1 MPWPGHCICHLHARI
16 SLSSCKAVHTGICY
30 FINTLLLRFSFFVI
44 TPYSPSSE
52 SIFSKEDV
60 ATHAHSTHQ
69 SSPAQHSRCYFRFWI
84 LHLKG
89 VWLCWNIF
97 PQCSVAQWPQPS
109 TYWALTRTVQ
119 CSAVHSSAVNSKP
132 SHFCLLIVSTRN
144 FYSAVKS
151 TNTQNQN
158 FLQIV
163 IHTSEDEMVDRM
175 SQRREKCGASVN
187 IARGWCPRQWTSHGN
202 NNQQP
207 LNMSNTSSSCPHI

>member
-1 MPWPGHCICHLHARI
+1 MLKYIPTVQCCTVTTTQHI
-16 SLSSCKAVHTGICY
+16 LSTDQ
-30 FINTLLLRFSFFVI
+30 NRT
-44 TPYSPSSE
+44 E
-52 SIFSKEDV
+52 
-60 ATHAHSTHQ
+60 
-69 SSPAQHSRCYFRFWI
+69 
-84 LHLKG
+84 
-89 VWLCWNIF
+89 
-97 PQCSVAQWPQPS
+97 QCSA
-109 TYWALTRTVQ
+109 VQ
-119 CSAVHSSAVNSKP
+119 CSAVHSSAVSSKP

-202 NNQQP
+202 NTNTTNNPSTCQTPRHPARIFKCKSGKKGAGEIERIKVPPDKEAQTRPWCRPSRKINYRSTLIVEVTAAQP
-207 LNMSNTSSSCPHI
+207 GQ

>member
-1 MPWPGHCICHLHARI
+1 MLFQILNTPFKRCVIVLKYIPTVQCCTVTTTQHI
-16 SLSSCKAVHTGICY
+16 LSTDQNSA
-30 FINTLLLRFSFFVI
+30 
-44 TPYSPSSE
+44 
-52 SIFSKEDV
+52 
-60 ATHAHSTHQ
+60 
-69 SSPAQHSRCYFRFWI
+69 
-84 LHLKG
+84 
-89 VWLCWNIF
+89 
-97 PQCSVAQWPQPS
+97 
-109 TYWALTRTVQ
+109 VQ
-119 CSAVHSSAVNSKP
+119 CSAVHSSAVNSKL